1 MNAEKFASVA
11 LSKVGE
17 KEAPPH
23 SNRGPFV
30 EECQAACHA
39 RPGDPWCS
47 CFVCW
52 CVREANGGSY
62 PEWFSPTPSGIA
74 LFHAN
79 DRLHVPFIQ
88 GVRFP
93 QRGDIVVWSHGH
105 GLSHVAIV
113 TETDW
118 LLTPGRS
125 LQDHRM
131 HTVAGNTTNGRNYC
145 DPAEDRKASREGDQ
159 VGCNI
164 YPIDDSRILGYL
176 RPEWSVL

>member
-1 MNAEKFASVA
+1 MNAEKFVSIA
-11 LSKVGE
+11 LSKAGE
-17 KEAPPH
+17 REVPPR

-52 CVREANGGSY
+52 CIREANGGSY

-79 DRLHVPFIQ
+79 DRLHKPW
-88 GVRFP
+88 P
-93 QRGDIVVWSHGH
+93 QRGHIVVWAHGH

-113 TETDW
+113 AEVFDTFI
-118 LLTPGRS
+118 LGQPPLA
-125 LQDHRM
+125 M
-131 HTVAGNTTNGRNYC
+131 KTVAGNTTNGRNYC

>member
-1 MNAEKFASVA
+1 MNAEKFVSVA

-17 KEAPPH
+17 KEVPIH

-47 CFVCW
+47 CFACW
-52 CVREANGGSY
+52 CIREANGGSY
-62 PEWFSPTPSGIA
+62 PEWFSSTPSGIA
-74 LFHAN
+74 LYHAN

-113 TETDW
+113 VE
-118 LLTPGRS
+118 PPSFGPAAG
-125 LQDHRM
+125 M
-131 HTVAGNTTNGRNYC
+131 NTVAGNTTNGRNYC
-145 DPAEDRKASREGDQ
+145 DPAQDRKASREGDQ
-159 VGCNI
+159 VGTNI
-164 YPIDDSRILGYL
+164 YPLDDSRILGYL